1 MDKFD
6 SIDDRLRDKCE
17 VSRVI
22 QVENRIRVL
31 EDRFAAYDQG
41 LNHKIMTLE
50 AGVALHEDRLER
62 IRELE
67 ELEEDKD
74 VESRK
79 ANIIL
84 YRVAEDKTEDLTTRN
99 NKDEAFVIDLL
110 DRVFDTK
117 CYQGDIAKLY
127 RLGRWSLDGSVA
139 RPLLVGFSQ
148 IDMKSKVM
156 SNLRQGS

>member
-1 MDKFD
+1 
-6 SIDDRLRDKCE
+6 
-17 VSRVI
+17 
-22 QVENRIRVL
+22 
-31 EDRFAAYDQG
+31 
-41 LNHKIMTLE
+41 
-50 AGVALHEDRLER
+50 
-62 IRELE
+62 
-67 ELEEDKD
+67 
-74 VESRK
+74 
-79 ANIIL
+79 
-84 YRVAEDKTEDLTTRN
+84 
-99 NKDEAFVIDLL
+99 VIDLL